1 MAEPKKK
8 LSRSRSRQRRSHQ
21 GLKPANLVECKNC
34 NTKINSHVVCYN
46 CGFYKGK
53 KVVVLKDEKKK
64 ITKQEDQLKDE

>member
-8 LSRSRSRQRRSHQ
+8 LSKTRSRQRRSHQ
-21 GLKPANLVECKNC
+21 ALQQTCLVECGNC
-34 NTKINSHVVCYN
+34 KTKIHPHVVCYN

-64 ITKQEDQLKDE
+64 VKKQEDQLKDE